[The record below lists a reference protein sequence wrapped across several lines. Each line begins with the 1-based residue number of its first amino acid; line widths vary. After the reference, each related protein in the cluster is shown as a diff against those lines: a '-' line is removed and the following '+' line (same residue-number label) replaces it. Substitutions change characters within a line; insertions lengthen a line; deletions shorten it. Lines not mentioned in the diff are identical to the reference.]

1 MTHRTAKRI
10 LEYTPSQTTHAL
22 CQNMLRWFKANPD
35 RWKEFSDWNLMFH
48 LKHMFKINGPKDH
61 VNRKDHPN
69 V

>member
-1 MTHRTAKRI
+1 
-10 LEYTPSQTTHAL
+10 
-22 CQNMLRWFKANPD
+22 
-35 RWKEFSDWNLMFH
+35 MFH